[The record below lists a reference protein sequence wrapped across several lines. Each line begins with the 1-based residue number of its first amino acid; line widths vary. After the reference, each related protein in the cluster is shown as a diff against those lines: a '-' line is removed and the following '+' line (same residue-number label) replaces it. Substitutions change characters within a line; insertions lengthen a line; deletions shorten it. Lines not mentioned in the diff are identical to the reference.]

1 MCRIK
6 QFIVMSMVVVFL
18 MGCAGQQVKNTTL
31 AEAPDGAGAGENTT
45 EERGCESP
53 PCGSFYERNRHIIK
67 HVFIA
72 TLVVAEIA
80 LFWYLADEYHDS
92 HDSYL
97 WIGPLW
103 PVWY

>member
-1 MCRIK
+1 MVRIK
-6 QFIVMSMVVVFL
+6 HSIAVWMVLVFFI
-18 MGCAGQQVKNTTL
+18 GCAGQQVKNTVPGEAPGNEAAAEET
-31 AEAPDGAGAGENTT
+31 AEA
-45 EERGCESP
+45 RGCEGQ
-53 PCGSFYERNRHIIK
+53 PCGSFYERNRSII
-67 HVFIA
+67 HNVFIA

-103 PVWY
+103 PWWY